1 MNENSKGN
9 WNIKSFKNKPH
20 LIIFTLTLFTILIIG
35 LVNEN
40 LLGYYLGT
48 IVALSSDPFVFVPA
62 FLVGLITPYN
72 RLIKILLI
80 ATPFVTILV
89 SLLVMEWS
97 GRFNFEATIIR
108 GIGFF
113 LEVHLVNSII
123 LFIKNKVKSKN
134 ENL

>member
-1 MNENSKGN
+1 MNENSKDN
-9 WNIKSFKNKPH
+9 WNVQSFKNKPH
-20 LIIFTLTLFTILIIG
+20 LILFILTLFTILIIG

-72 RLIKILLI
+72 RLIKILVI
-80 ATPFVTILV
+80 ATPLVTIFV

-97 GRFNFEATIIR
+97 GRFNLEATIIR
-108 GIGFF
+108 GVGFF
-113 LEVHLVNSII
+113 LEAHLVNSINF
-123 LFIKNKVKSKN
+123 FIKNKVKSKK
-134 ENL
+134 